1 MKKMLLLVFILL
13 IGAILVG
20 CGSNSTSSNS
30 SNTSNSEKVSGANTD
45 EAETQEAEFTPEGPI
60 RYIVGFAPGGGTDLT
75 ARTAA
80 RTLNDEGIVEESFTV
95 ENITGGGGVRALME
109 LHSKGNENT
118 LLQSVDL
125 YAGMYM
131 DDSNLNLDDFIPVA
145 QIANNTL
152 FMVVSGKSD
161 YQSIDDL
168 MKAMKEDPGKISIG
182 LPSATDTVEVA
193 KWYEIVESYGI
204 EGDLRFIPHNGISE
218 VVPELLGGRIDVALL
233 VPPVIKGYLD
243 KNELKALATLSEERL
258 DLLPDIPTLKEQ
270 GVDVTF
276 YRPQGVFL
284 KAGVG
289 EDVVSYWENALK
301 EMTETDS
308 WKSFIENQMF
318 INEFKGREEYT
329 EWMETEGK
337 IYSEFLESQK

>member
-1 MKKMLLLVFILL
+1 MKKGLLLIIISFLGIFML
-13 IGAILVG
+13 A
-20 CGSNSTSSNS
+20 CNTT
-30 SNTSNSEKVSGANTD
+30 TSNSGSS
-45 EAETQEAEFTPEGPI
+45 AETNTGEVNEEAEFSPEGPI

-75 ARTAA
+75 ARTVA
-80 RTLNDEGIVEESFTV
+80 RTLSDEGIVEEAFAV

-109 LHSKGNENT
+109 LHNNGDENT
-118 LLQSVDL
+118 LLQSVDI

-131 DDSNLNLDDFIPVA
+131 DDSILNLDDFIPVA

-152 FMVVSGKSD
+152 LMVVSGKSD
-161 YQSIDDL
+161 YQSVDEL
-168 MKAMKEDPGKISIG
+168 LNAMQEDPGQILIG

-193 KWYEIVESYGI
+193 KWNEIADAYGI

-233 VPPVIKGYLD
+233 VPPVIQGYLEKD
-243 KNELKALATLSEERL
+243 ELLSLATLSQERL
-258 DLLPDIPTLKEQ
+258 EVLPNVPTLNEQ
-270 GVDVTF
+270 GIDVTF

-289 EDVVSYWENALK
+289 EEVVSYWENALK
-301 EMTETDS
+301 EMTATES
-308 WKSFIENQMF
+308 WKTFIENQMF
-318 INEFKGREEYT
+318 INEFKGSEEYT

-337 IYSEFLESQK
+337 LYSEFLKSQQ